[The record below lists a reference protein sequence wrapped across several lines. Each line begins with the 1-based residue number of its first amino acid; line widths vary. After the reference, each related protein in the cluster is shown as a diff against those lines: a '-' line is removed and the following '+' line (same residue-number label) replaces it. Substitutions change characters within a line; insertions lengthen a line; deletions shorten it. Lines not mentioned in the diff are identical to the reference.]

1 MTREQLLSIC
11 PSVHHIDT
19 YLPVLNKYMD
29 QYAITGRLRASAFIA
44 QVLHESGAFYYTEEI
59 ASGKAYEGR
68 IELGNTSKGDGVKY
82 KGRGFIQIT
91 GKSNYA
97 KLSNYLGFD
106 FVSHPEQLSKSP
118 YCVQSACW
126 FWATKGLNGLADKGD
141 FKKITLRVN
150 GGYNGYQERLKYYN
164 KALEVLKDEK

>member
-19 YLPVLNKYMD
+19 YLPVLNKYMA
-29 QYAITGRLRASAFIA
+29 QYAITGRLRISAFIA

-97 KLSNYLGFD
+97 KLSNYLCFD
-106 FVSHPEQLSKSP
+106 FVSHPDQLSNPP

-126 FWATKGLNGLADKGD
+126 FWSTKGLNGLADKGD